1 MSLNL
6 VAYAPR
12 EKFNPLQIGDLFMET
27 ETTNTTES
35 ANTEKPRDE
44 KGKFAKK
51 PKTITEKIAG
61 FEDPNEVKIK
71 VLNNPPPKKD
81 FKVKIGDLKE
91 RAVQGFISSVAT
103 LNPMKIRIGNNTYYS
118 DKALKVID
126 HYYRKRY
133 NVFVDKCLK
142 DDMEDARIVQNLI
155 TKTEGCVKMADEFVK
170 KAKFWRRVAMLLSSI
185 YLFAMGM
192 LYYALRTIEVQ

>member
-1 MSLNL
+1 M
-6 VAYAPR
+6 A
-12 EKFNPLQIGDLFMET
+12 T
-27 ETTNTTES
+27 ETTDTAES

-71 VLNNPPPKKD
+71 VLNNPPPKRD
-81 FKVKIGDLKE
+81 FKVKIGDTKE

-103 LNPMKIRIGNNTYYS
+103 LNPMKIRIGNNNYYS

-142 DDMEDARIVQNLI
+142 DDMEDARIVRGLI
-155 TKTEGCVKMADEFVK
+155 AKTEACVKVADEFVK
-170 KAKFWRRVAMLLSSI
+170 KAKFWRLMAMLVTTISLLTLGTLYFVLSTTS
-185 YLFAMGM
+185 
-192 LYYALRTIEVQ
+192 V